1 MLLSNKWNSNLS
13 GSIQLDLPYT
23 TIPTCEG
30 TFVTSYKE
38 PLGRYHV
45 EYSKE
50 PMNQLVH
57 TEEDEFGNY
66 FILTHSMAPEVKE
79 EYEERIN
86 ILENAF

>member
-1 MLLSNKWNSNLS
+1 L
-13 GSIQLDLPYT
+13 
-23 TIPTCEG
+23 
-30 TFVTSYKE
+30 YKE
-38 PLGRYHV
+38 HLGRYHV

-79 EYEERIN
+79 GYGERRN
-86 ILENAF
+86 ILENAFCWSTI